1 MPSSGF
7 EALAS
12 EQVPNE
18 ALEEQAEGENLDAI
32 FSAAFL
38 DGVRRVL
45 DVGCGTGFLARR
57 LARTLGSEGLVYGL
71 DVSRDHVEHARL
83 LAGRESVSNVHFI
96 EGDFLA
102 GDCGLP
108 ADFDLVIEKYLL
120 MHQVSQRRV
129 HAFLARMRSR
139 ARPGGRVAL
148 IEPDVNFG
156 AERHPPPPEPL
167 ASVLPR
173 IVDYYRRHELIEWR
187 CGLHLFHHLHEAGFS
202 AVKVSLVDGRIISGG
217 APRAL
222 VEHGC
227 RSVEELVEP
236 CLTEMGMAGKTA
248 LVAGQWREYLRGPT
262 SFLYTP
268 IFLGEGTIDS

>member
-1 MPSSGF
+1 MPRPGF

-18 ALEEQAEGENLDAI
+18 ALEEQAEGENLEAV
-32 FSAAFL
+32 FSATFL
-38 DGVRRVL
+38 GGVRRVL

-57 LARTLGSEGLVYGL
+57 LARALGSAGLVYGV
-71 DVSRDHVEHARL
+71 DISRSHVEHARL
-83 LAGRESVSNVHFI
+83 LADREAVSNVRFI

-120 MHQVSQRRV
+120 MHQVSQGRV
-129 HAFLARMRSR
+129 NGFLARMRDR
-139 ARPGGRVAL
+139 VRPGGRVAL

-156 AERHPPPPEPL
+156 AERYPPPPEPL

-187 CGLHLFHHLHEAGFS
+187 CGLHLFHHLHAAGFS
-202 AVKVSLVDGRIISGG
+202 GVKVSLVDGRIISGG

-248 LVAGQWREYLRGPT
+248 LVARQWREYLREPT

-268 IFLGEGTIDS
+268 IFLGEGTAGS